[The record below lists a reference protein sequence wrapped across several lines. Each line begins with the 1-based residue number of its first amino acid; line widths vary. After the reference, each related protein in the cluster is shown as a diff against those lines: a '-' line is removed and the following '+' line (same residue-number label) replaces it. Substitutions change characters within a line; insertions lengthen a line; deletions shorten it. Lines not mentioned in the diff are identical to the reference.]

1 MGAYILRRL
10 LLIIPTLFGI
20 MLIHVSLTQMVPGG
34 PIEQVAARLEG
45 EGDSLEAVS
54 GGGDAG
60 AEQQA
65 QREKPH
71 HRDGGLHPFRRPRAG
86 RFRAERTVQHVDAAR
101 PPLRLDQ
108 HQRMFCRQ
116 LFVNLNARRDVPV
129 AADLALS
136 GFLHQ
141 QRQQANLNVTGD
153 MRRQAQPV
161 VLFPRNQR
169 ASTRRD
175 RQQPGVRQNLNDLQ
189 ARLVKAGQPL
199 LQAGGIYR
207 HGVHLGAF
215 FVQHRPVEIVH
226 LTNQSLLRHP
236 REGGRLRRH
245 FLRQRKVAEDH
256 LTGGQQQTHA
266 RSQRM
271 VGKGMQRLRGVQGC
285 NLFASRL
292 TPHDFPVL
300 TAVGTNK
307 KDLFHSVLLF
317 LFNHSV
323 TTLPRHNF
331 TGFVIHLKL
340 AHHAKR

>member
-1 MGAYILRRL
+1 
-10 LLIIPTLFGI
+10 
-20 MLIHVSLTQMVPGG
+20 
-34 PIEQVAARLEG
+34 
-45 EGDSLEAVS
+45 
-54 GGGDAG
+54 
-60 AEQQA
+60 
-65 QREKPH
+65 
-71 HRDGGLHPFRRPRAG
+71 
-86 RFRAERTVQHVDAAR
+86 
-101 PPLRLDQ
+101 
-108 HQRMFCRQ
+108 
-116 LFVNLNARRDVPV
+116 
-129 AADLALS
+129 
-136 GFLHQ
+136 
-141 QRQQANLNVTGD
+141 
-153 MRRQAQPV
+153 MRGQAQPV

-175 RQQPGVRQNLNDLQ
+175 RQQPGVRQDLNDLQ
-189 ARLVKAGQPL
+189 ARLMKTGQPL
-199 LQAGGIYR
+199 MQDPGINGHRIHFAPLLVEY
-207 HGVHLGAF
+207 
-215 FVQHRPVEIVH
+215 RPVKIIH
-226 LTNQSLLRHP
+226 LANQRLLRHP

-256 LTGGQQQTHA
+256 LTGGQPQTHA
-266 RSQRM
+266 RSKRM